1 MNLNQNQIKLIKDS
15 WEKVSPIADQA
26 ADLFYGH
33 LFEIAPTA
41 RSMFPTEM
49 AEQKK
54 KLMTTLGFVVASLN
68 NIEEVVPQIQDL
80 GRRHIGYGTKAEH
93 FPVVGEALL
102 WTLEQGLGESWN
114 QELADAWTQAYTLI
128 AQTMKDAMM
137 SNHNQE
143 NNQFSEE
150 RAILDALSQSQAVIE
165 FEPDGTIIT
174 ANSNFL
180 NALDYSLNEIV
191 GQHHKIFCDAAYT
204 ASTEYS
210 KFWADLAAGNSFAGK
225 FERFTK
231 TGKSI
236 WIEASYNP
244 ISGTDGKVYKV
255 IKYATDITQAVKDK
269 ANADRIQ
276 SMVENAPV
284 NIIMADLDLN
294 ITYMNPASFNTL
306 KTLQKHLPIDVS
318 NIIGQSVDIFHRDP
332 SYQRNILSN
341 PNNLPHSAEI
351 KVGNEVLDLLVSPI
365 RDENGTYLGPMVTWS
380 VITKELETKHK
391 ADRIQSMVE
400 NAPINI
406 MMTDLDLN
414 VTYLNPESEKTL
426 RSIEHL
432 LAIPVDKILGSNIDI
447 FHKNPSYQ
455 RELLANPNNLPH
467 NAKIKLGDETLDL
480 LVTAIRDEDGNYIG
494 PMVTWSVV
502 TAQLNLVDNLR
513 ETAQTLAAAAAEL
526 TSASGEMAAA
536 SEETSSQAENVASAT
551 EQVDQ
556 NARTVAA
563 AVEQMS
569 SSISEIAKNVT
580 DQRGVTE
587 QAVEMSLNTTE
598 TMSKLGD
605 SSEQIGK
612 VVKMIT
618 TIAQQTNLL
627 ALNAT
632 IEAARAGEAGK
643 GFAVV
648 ANEVKELAKQT
659 AKATDEISGQI
670 ESIQSDTKDSVKA
683 IEGISSIINQI
694 SEISGTVASA
704 TEEQSST
711 TTEISRNI
719 QQVAGGTQDISRN
732 ITSVAEASRTNGS
745 IATNLQTSAED
756 LSQLASKLQELVD
769 SVKI

>member
-1 MNLNQNQIKLIKDS
+1 MRYLISETPLKKVEQHMSLNQNQIKLIQDS
-15 WEKVSPIADQA
+15 WAKVAPIADQA

-33 LFEIAPTA
+33 LFEIAPSA

-49 AEQKK
+49 ADQKK
-54 KLMTTLGFVVASLN
+54 KLMTTLGFVVGSLN
-68 NIEEVVPQIQDL
+68 KIEEIVPQIQDL
-80 GRRHIGYGTKAEH
+80 GRRHIDYGTQAEH
-93 FPVVGEALL
+93 FPIVGEALL
-102 WTLEQGLGESWN
+102 WTLEQGLGEAWN

-174 ANSNFL
+174 ANNNFL
-180 NALDYSLNEIV
+180 NALGYSLNEIT

-204 ASTEYS
+204 ASSEYS
-210 KFWADLAAGNSFAGK
+210 QFWSNLAAGNSYAGK

-231 TGKSI
+231 SGQSI

-244 ISGTDGKVYKV
+244 ISGSDGKVYKV

-269 ANADRIQ
+269 AN
-276 SMVENAPV
+276 
-284 NIIMADLDLN
+284 
-294 ITYMNPASFNTL
+294 
-306 KTLQKHLPIDVS
+306 
-318 NIIGQSVDIFHRDP
+318 
-332 SYQRNILSN
+332 
-341 PNNLPHSAEI
+341 
-351 KVGNEVLDLLVSPI
+351 
-365 RDENGTYLGPMVTWS
+365 
-380 VITKELETKHK
+380 

-426 RSIEHL
+426 RSIQHL
-432 LAIPVDKILGSNIDI
+432 LAIPVDQILGSNIDV

-467 NAKIKLGDETLDL
+467 KAKIKLGDETLDL

-502 TAQLNLVDNLR
+502 TAQLALVDNLR

-587 QAVEMSLNTTE
+587 QAVEMSMNTTE

-683 IEGISSIINQI
+683 IEGISNIINQI

-756 LSQLASKLQELVD
+756 LSQLASKLQDLVD
-769 SVKI
+769 SVNI